1 MFKII
6 QIPLPA
12 NKEAEVHGY
21 VIAAATN
28 PEMRKWTVTAQVTDG
43 TDASF
48 WALASQFQIYPPQWK
63 VIKPGTHSINVDTMD
78 RDDWAV
84 FTNYFDLQRS
94 EYFTDFRYV
103 GYPNNGAQDTANIAR
118 QINIDTY
125 NGVFKPYLG
134 KA

>member
-6 QIPLPA
+6 QIPLSA

-28 PEMRKWTVTAQVTDG
+28 PEMRKWTVTTQVTDG
-43 TDASF
+43 SDASF

-63 VIKPGTHSINVDTMD
+63 VVNPGNGSLDPDTFTP
-78 RDDWAV
+78 DDWAV
-84 FTNYFDLQRS
+84 MTNFFDLQKQSYYKNTRWIGNPAGQD
-94 EYFTDFRYV
+94 EA
-103 GYPNNGAQDTANIAR
+103 NNAR

>member
-6 QIPLPA
+6 QIPLSA

-28 PEMRKWTVTAQVTDG
+28 ADMRKWTVTTQVTDG
-43 TDASF
+43 SDASF
-48 WALASQFQIYPPQWK
+48 WALAAQFGIHPPQWK
-63 VIKPGTHSINVDTMD
+63 VVNPGNGSIDPDKLTQ
-78 RDDWAV
+78 DDWAV
-84 FTNYFDLQRS
+84 FTNFFDLQKS
-94 EYFTDFRYV
+94 SYFTNMRWIGNPAGQDEA
-103 GYPNNGAQDTANIAR
+103 NNAR